1 MRWTRLPRSMTC
13 WGRRIKASS
22 RSSSSMHFSFCDQQF
37 IMHIKRQNSIFCPS
51 GRSRAM
57 QFNFPPKKG
66 TGISRLIPKCP
77 APALSLLY
85 QMLAYDPDERI
96 TADTA
101 LRHTYFRETRCTIK
115 HEATRCLL
123 NSCCVSIDLSSFR
136 MAEKRAESF
145 HRLSGTLHGPESR
158 GSDKP
163 LNHTCRPAR
172 IRKLKGRHVRQT
184 PLLNVSPS
192 PHSRAGP
199 LEQG

>member
-1 MRWTRLPRSMTC
+1 MRWTRLPRSTMC
-13 WGRRIKASS
+13 WGRRIRASS
-22 RSSSSMHFSFCDQQF
+22 RSSSSRHFSFWDQQF
-37 IMHIKRQNSIFCPS
+37 SMPIKRQTSIFCPS

-101 LRHTYFRETRCTIK
+101 LRHTYFRELRCAIK
-115 HEATRCLL
+115 HDATRCLL
-123 NSCCVSIDLSSFR
+123 NSDCVSIDLSSSR
-136 MAEKRAESF
+136 MAEKRAESV
-145 HRLSGTLHGPESR
+145 HRLSGTLHGPEGR
-158 GSDKP
+158 GSDNP

-172 IRKLKGRHVRQT
+172 IRKLKGRQARQT

-192 PHSRAGP
+192 PHSRAGH
-199 LEQG
+199 LKRG